1 MNRAGTSPRVTTG
14 AVDRGGGEMRM
25 RSMTWLWVL
34 LAVYAFVV
42 VAMFLAQRSLI
53 YPAAAI
59 APRLADQALPAPRAI
74 ETEPEPGLRPTHRYH
89 PTAGERQP
97 LIVFFHG
104 NGSDLAHAKSDE
116 QRVGEDGVK

>member
-53 YPAAAI
+53 YPAAVI
-59 APRLADQALPAPRAI
+59 AQQLADQALPELGAI
-74 ETEPEPGLRPTHRYH
+74 ETEPEPGLRLTHWYH
-89 PTAGERQP
+89 PPAGEREP
-97 LIVFFHG
+97 LLV
-104 NGSDLAHAKSDE
+104 
-116 QRVGEDGVK
+116 